1 MRPAATSR
9 RQHPGPAP
17 PVLADSP
24 LSAKAFCKSVPKRL
38 QKPAQRSSP
47 GRNLQPR
54 VLQTTGYQVGV
65 DGVPLLHALPDT
77 DTRAADRQ
85 VCRLSH
91 AT

>member
-1 MRPAATSR
+1 MRPAATSH
-9 RQHPGPAP
+9 RQHPEPAP

-24 LSAKAFCKSVPKRL
+24 LSPKAFCKSVPKRL
-38 QKPAQRSSP
+38 QKPARRSGP
-47 GRNLQPR
+47 GRNLQPG
-54 VLQTTGYQVGV
+54 VLQTAGDQVGV
-65 DGVPLLHALPDT
+65 GRATLLHTLSNI